1 MTSAL
6 SPGHDHRYAI
16 DPTRLRRELGWMPVH
31 TDFDA
36 GHVATIQRYRD
47 HEPWWRPAK
56 EAAEARYAA
65 QGQ

>member
-16 DPTRLRRELGWMPVH
+16 DPAKLRRELGWMPVH
-31 TDFDA
+31 ADFDA

-47 HEPWWRPAK
+47 HES
-56 EAAEARYAA
+56 
-65 QGQ
+65 